1 MNMKIRR
8 DSFHYSRF
16 VTHLHYLLRR
26 MTEGQTISTDNI
38 RLYQMVSIDYPEV
51 KRCVDIIESVLKKKN
66 LYMNEEEKLYL
77 MMHVNRLCTR
87 EDCNRK
93 EHNPTP

>member
-1 MNMKIRR
+1 MI
-8 DSFHYSRF
+8 
-16 VTHLHYLLRR
+16 TR